1 MSKPARKVKGQ
12 NQVEVHVSGSLKTK
26 IDELLTRMTQMEQE
40 IADLKANG
48 GQGMTPQEVLAIAYD
63 PHERS
68 RVSVIGR
75 QAKRAGMTVADW
87 LEHCKAKGHDPY
99 LRDKDIPNHEA
110 AGSRGGRK
118 KKTAE
123 RKPKGQRELT
133 PEEKAQAKRARDQLG
148 LFGSKTKKKKST
160 K

>member
-1 MSKPARKVKGQ
+1 MSKGDNPV
-12 NQVEVHVSGSLKTK
+12 QVNVSGPLKATL
-26 IDELLTRMTQMEQE
+26 DGLLKRMTQMEQE

-87 LEHCKAKGHDPY
+87 LDHCKAKGHNPEKMD
-99 LRDKDIPNHEA
+99 RDIPNHEA

-118 KKTAE
+118 KKTDE
-123 RKPKGQRELT
+123 RKPKGQRELS

-148 LFGSKTKKKKST
+148 LFGSKKKKT

>member
-1 MSKPARKVKGQ
+1 MSKPARKGQ
-12 NQVEVHVSGSLKTK
+12 NQVEINVSGPLKTTL
-26 IDELLTRMTQMEQE
+26 DSLLDRMTEMEKE

-99 LRDKDIPNHEA
+99 LRDRDIPNHEA
-110 AGSRGGRK
+110 TGSRGGRK

-123 RKPKGQRELT
+123 RQSKGQRELT
-133 PEEKAQAKRARDQLG
+133 PQEKAHAKRARDQLG